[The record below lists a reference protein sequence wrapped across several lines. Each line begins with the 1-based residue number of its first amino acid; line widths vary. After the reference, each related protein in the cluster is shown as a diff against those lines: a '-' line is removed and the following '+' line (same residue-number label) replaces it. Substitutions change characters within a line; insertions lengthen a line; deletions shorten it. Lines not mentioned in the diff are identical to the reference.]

1 MQGRTDH
8 ADQDGKDISLIAC
21 GLYYYRLADFYFF
34 IRNEKGEAIFPF
46 CENAEKRIIL
56 KSGLTAHLSRT
67 NKWYNTKYS
76 SYKNAALKLEDL
88 MKKCLSV
95 MIVLIM
101 ILSAAC
107 GGASSGTAS
116 GGNKP
121 TEEAGEN
128 AGTEEEITEETAD
141 APEVADAEIK
151 NKEFYFLFD
160 DFSLYKAKVLSSSSI
175 KIEKW
180 WRGSKGDDFDYEKD
194 FAVGSMDDIGAN
206 FKWTDDS
213 QTAFTV
219 TMYDKD
225 NPYWDDPSIACFSIK
240 GYGENTDEF
249 PEYTYLLNDFSYYKA
264 YAVSDATI
272 KIEKWYRGQSYEG
285 TPFEHSS
292 DVTVFS
298 TEDNPY
304 GFSWA
309 GDGHMAFTL
318 TMQDQTNTYFWEEPK
333 TVAFTVK
340 GNSIDN
346 DNEGYPEYSYRF
358 NDFSLYKAYMISDTV
373 IKVENWYRTN
383 SEEEPFVHSHDVC
396 VINPEDGSTDFAW
409 TDDEHVAFTVTL
421 EDEEA
426 EYWGGLSLCSFSI
439 ETE

>member
-1 MQGRTDH
+1 
-8 ADQDGKDISLIAC
+8 
-21 GLYYYRLADFYFF
+21 
-34 IRNEKGEAIFPF
+34 
-46 CENAEKRIIL
+46 
-56 KSGLTAHLSRT
+56 
-67 NKWYNTKYS
+67 
-76 SYKNAALKLEDL
+76 
-88 MKKCLSV
+88 MKKYLSIL
-95 MIVLIM
+95 IVIIM
-101 ILSAAC
+101 VLSTAC
-107 GGASSGTAS
+107 EGDSSGTFA
-116 GGNKP
+116 GGSKP
-121 TEEAGEN
+121 TV
-128 AGTEEEITEETAD
+128 EETESTD
-141 APEVADAEIK
+141 AAAETPEETVEVPETTGTEIK
-151 NKEFYFLFD
+151 NKEFYYLFD
-160 DFSLYKAKVLSSSSI
+160 DFSLYKARVLSSSSI

-180 WRGSKGDDFDYEKD
+180 WRGTKGDEFNYEKD
-194 FAVGSMDDIGAN
+194 FAVGSMDDIGTN

-219 TMYDKD
+219 TMHDKD

-264 YAVSDATI
+264 YAVSDTTI

-304 GFSWA
+304 GFAWA
-309 GDGHMAFTL
+309 GDGRMAFTL
-318 TMQDQTNTYFWEEPK
+318 TMQDHTNTYFWEEQK

-346 DNEGYPEYSYRF
+346 ENDEYTEYSYLF
-358 NDFSLYKAYMISDTV
+358 NDFNLYKAYQISDTV
-373 IKVENWYRTN
+373 IKVENWNRVN
-383 SEEEPFVHSHDVC
+383 SEEDPFVHSYDVC
-396 VINPEDGSTDFAW
+396 IINPEDESTDFAW

-421 EDEEA
+421 EDENA
-426 EYWGGLSLCSFSI
+426 EYWGGLSMCSFSI